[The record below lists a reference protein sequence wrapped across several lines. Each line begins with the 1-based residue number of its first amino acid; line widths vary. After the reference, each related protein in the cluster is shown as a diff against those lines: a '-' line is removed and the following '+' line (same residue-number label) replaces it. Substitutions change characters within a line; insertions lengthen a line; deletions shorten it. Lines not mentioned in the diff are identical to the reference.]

1 MKYECKLYLDEE
13 EGKPAAD
20 IKIKLDGVKDL
31 RAILREKKKL
41 KQGYVRNF
49 SVGIFAV
56 KLKFTKH
63 GMAS

>member
-31 RAILREKKKL
+31 RAILREKKKHSSTSTL
-41 KQGYVRNF
+41 F
-49 SVGIFAV
+49 F
-56 KLKFTKH
+56 L
-63 GMAS
+63 